1 VNHVP
6 NFHVSEHFS
15 QCFKVFNP
23 SKSWKQRCT
32 TQHIY
37 ISGKISYFLD
47 TNEKQTKLWT
57 RNGSRLWHQKS
68 HEKHAWTLYFLRFVS
83 LTCLV
88 WWGKIKKFEKKNT
101 CRSLLDRPK
110 YGLHFSYIKWLSSKI
125 QGFSDHNSRTTDPNF
140 MLLGANRIVLMSLTD
155 ENKTKT
161 SISQKEIIFKGVQ
174 RQDFQNSSGRPKYI
188 NLYA

>member
-1 VNHVP
+1 V
-6 NFHVSEHFS
+6 
-15 QCFKVFNP
+15 
-23 SKSWKQRCT
+23 
-32 TQHIY
+32 
-37 ISGKISYFLD
+37 
-47 TNEKQTKLWT
+47 
-57 RNGSRLWHQKS
+57 
-68 HEKHAWTLYFLRFVS
+68 
-83 LTCLV
+83 
-88 WWGKIKKFEKKNT
+88 
-101 CRSLLDRPK
+101 DRPK

-125 QGFSDHNSRTTDPNF
+125 QGFSDQNSRTTDPNF

>member
-1 VNHVP
+1 MNHVP

-37 ISGKISYFLD
+37 ISEKISYFLD

-88 WWGKIKKFEKKNT
+88 WWGKIKKFEKKT
-101 CRSLLDRPK
+101 LLGHFWIAQSMDFIFPILNGYRPK
-110 YGLHFSYIKWLSSKI
+110 SR
-125 QGFSDHNSRTTDPNF
+125 GFRTITREPQTQISCF
-140 MLLGANRIVLMSLTD
+140 LVLIAL
-155 ENKTKT
+155 
-161 SISQKEIIFKGVQ
+161 FWWG
-174 RQDFQNSSGRPKYI
+174 
-188 NLYA
+188 